1 MKAKKVELTTFQ
13 LKGFESYL
21 QNNLAG
27 LFDGPIALFIT
38 PESHIDFEDPDSP
51 APDLENAPAGARFF
65 LPFTSPDAEGGMVY
79 GDGSHVLFDNSETMF
94 GDADCIG
101 FVLTRTENHW
111 MIEAGLCSYCS
122 IGPCCCHYYELDMEV
137 PPSKELMNRMEQALN
152 PFIVS

>member
-1 MKAKKVELTTFQ
+1 MKAKKVELTSFQ

-21 QNNLAG
+21 QSNLGG

-38 PESHIDFEDPDSP
+38 PESHIDFGDPDSP
-51 APDLENAPAGARFF
+51 SPDLENAPAGARFF

-79 GDGSHVLFDNSETMF
+79 GDGSHVLFDDSETIF

-111 MIEAGLCSYCS
+111 MLEAGLCSYCS
-122 IGPCCCHYYELDMEV
+122 IGPCCCHYHELDMKV
-137 PPSKELMNRMEQALN
+137 PPSKELINRMEQALN